1 MKHQSILFYS
11 RCLLAI
17 LAITGTA
24 LEIIKYG
31 VGMLMY
37 YTVQSNLL
45 VSVFAVYMVYAMS
58 KSVDLQTSH
67 FLRIKAA
74 VTMSIMITCVVY
86 HFMLAPLADDFWRLE
101 NLLCHYIVPLYFL
114 LDTLIVDRQQ
124 QYKWFDPI
132 WWTLLPVLYMIF
144 GLVNG
149 LFIKIPIPDAK
160 DSPFAYFFLNVPK
173 YGWTYVLTYAGVIF
187 VAYLVCGFLL
197 AGLKSI
203 KLKTS
208 LSFGKNSQ

>member
-1 MKHQSILFYS
+1 MA
-11 RCLLAI
+11 LLAI
-17 LAITGTA
+17 AGTA

-31 VGMLMY
+31 IGMLMY

-45 VSVFAVYMVYAMS
+45 VSVFAVYMVYAMH
-58 KSVDLQTSH
+58 KGHDLQSAK

-86 HFMLAPLADDFWRLE
+86 HFMLAPLAEDFWRVE

-114 LDTLIVDRQQ
+114 LDTLLVDRQQ

-173 YGWTYVLTYAGVIF
+173 YGWPYVLTYAGIIF
-187 VAYLVCGFLL
+187 VAYLFSGFIL
-197 AGLKSI
+197 AGVKS
-203 KLKTS
+203 LNVRRG
-208 LSFGKNSQ
+208 LLNS